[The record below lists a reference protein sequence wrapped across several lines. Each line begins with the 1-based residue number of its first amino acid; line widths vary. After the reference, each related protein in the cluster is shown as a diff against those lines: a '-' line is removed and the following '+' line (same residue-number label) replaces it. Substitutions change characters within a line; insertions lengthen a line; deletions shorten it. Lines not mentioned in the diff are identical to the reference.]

1 MELEDHH
8 ARCVLLSR
16 DGQKVAQS
24 SLGTAQG
31 APDMLGMVQKREF
44 QQRAGNSSEG

>member
-8 ARCVLLSR
+8 PRRVLLSR
-16 DGQKVAQS
+16 DGHKVAKS

-31 APDMLGMVQKREF
+31 APDMLGMVQKREL
-44 QQRAGNSSEG
+44 QQRAGDSSEG